1 MATGNSNLD
10 EKLRATPER
19 PTPADK
25 LRGQVTAQAE
35 ALKSPPETDG
45 FDPREVLPAV
55 TSALNSLG
63 MLYPGAGRTSVA
75 FQFVPSE
82 TDYDE
87 TTWVVQAKL
96 SVYGNLETN
105 VDPEN
110 PEADASMEERLLSEV
125 TIAGAEKPSLG
136 LATKD
141 LQVRIQSAVNEEA
154 ATRATQAET
163 LRGALARMEA
173 EADLKGVWADS
184 LAKSEDPEPE
194 EREEPDPEPEGP
206 SAETIPV
213 DVLAFIQDLANP
225 LDAKGAEL
233 QGFLRTRLNPST
245 RGGLPWTSSDIE
257 NLGKWDALQDETRE
271 MILRVV
277 CPEG

>member
-1 MATGNSNLD
+1 
-10 EKLRATPER
+10 
-19 PTPADK
+19 
-25 LRGQVTAQAE
+25 
-35 ALKSPPETDG
+35 
-45 FDPREVLPAV
+45 
-55 TSALNSLG
+55 
-63 MLYPGAGRTSVA
+63 
-75 FQFVPSE
+75 
-82 TDYDE
+82 
-87 TTWVVQAKL
+87 
-96 SVYGNLETN
+96 
-105 VDPEN
+105 
-110 PEADASMEERLLSEV
+110 
-125 TIAGAEKPSLG
+125 
-136 LATKD
+136 
-141 LQVRIQSAVNEEA
+141 
-154 ATRATQAET
+154 
-163 LRGALARMEA
+163 MEA